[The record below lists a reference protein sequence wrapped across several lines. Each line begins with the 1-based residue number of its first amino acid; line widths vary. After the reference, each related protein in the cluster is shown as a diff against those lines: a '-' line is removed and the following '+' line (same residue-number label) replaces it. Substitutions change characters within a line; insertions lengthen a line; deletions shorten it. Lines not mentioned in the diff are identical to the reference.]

1 MCLLTYKTAFKS
13 QRGSKSTAWRVCFIL
28 LASFFITGT
37 SYAEKQ
43 RDAELVAFYN
53 QVFNKNTPS
62 QKLTKTS
69 EKSVIK
75 KNKHLRNQ
83 HKSKELI
90 KKDAQLVAAYN
101 QIFGISQ
108 TKNRVFV
115 PKNPQVV
122 NNRVVQPS
130 KNFKK
135 PNFQLKVNNKVM
147 HPAVIDQK
155 VIKKKSQS
163 VSKTTVKDN
172 STVSQTT
179 NIDALFEKAFG
190 KKKASP
196 EVDEDPPSN
205 GNNADLSA
213 LFAKAFGQKSMVRA
227 PPQVSVDFRINKE
240 VIGEII
246 VFSNKSGFIDQT
258 DKETV
263 LELLKEV
270 LKEHIFKRVEEE
282 LTANEH
288 VLFKK
293 LTSLGLKTAY
303 NSVNLSLDLI
313 IKPELRKPRVLSMQS
328 RRKASV
334 RDENKITASEISGF
348 LNLYSNLDVDSNN
361 NKPRVRMK
369 FEGSLNIGR
378 SVLES
383 TVDFRN
389 DKFTHNK
396 TVLTY
401 DKPDKL
407 QRFQLGNVS
416 TGNRNFQENL
426 ELNGFRISKEF
437 FMEPEL
443 QIRPRANESFVL
455 DSDSEVEVYI
465 NNKLRQRFYL
475 EEGVYSLEDI
485 GLYEGENNIRVR
497 IKDEFGKVTIKTSQ
511 QFYDSHLLKPGLSFY
526 AFSVGYLSNQQ
537 ARSSEQLKDKLLV
550 SGYYQKG
557 ISKNLTLSLDT
568 QISEDSY
575 LLGAEAITSIEF
587 GSVKSSLGLSGG
599 RDKDLGFATRF
610 EFKPNQSRPQIGLD
624 TLREDMLGLDTS
636 VSRFLNSWTVS
647 GEYRGSDFSLLNA
660 SDSFDFDSQVS
671 KSRLKSRLQTN
682 FSLKLPDNWRSSMNV
697 GVADYYDA
705 SNNIFTNLTATK
717 RFNNGTLL
725 SVGARYDS
733 NDDFSTNL
741 QISIPLFKDR
751 NKRRKNLDFLADSK
765 NNSLK
770 SKLSVKPKSLIG
782 RNSLGGSLEYAQ
794 DDKSRQQ
801 NLDLSYRGDTFE
813 TSLIARNSQ
822 SLNDKDDLQ
831 RLNIGF
837 NTSLACVGSNCA
849 RSNPID
855 DSFALVSGPI
865 NQNGPIAINNGNQ
878 KFRYSG
884 GDNDNLPDNYIAL
897 IPNKGTNAVVNLESY
912 RYQSINIDEST
923 LPNGY
928 DTEKTE
934 FEVFPR
940 YHQGFVIKAG
950 GEPSTILAG
959 NFVSNENKPLGFK
972 GGQLVPINESGKTI
986 AFFSNKA
993 GIFRIISVPAGN
1005 YKLHLFDYPDM
1016 QDIAVKVPDLKG
1028 QVHDLGKLIITE

>member
-1 MCLLTYKTAFKS
+1 MSFLIQKLALKLKKTSINNILLK
-13 QRGSKSTAWRVCFIL
+13 GSIL
-28 LASFFITGT
+28 LASLLLSST
-37 SYAEKQ
+37 SYAEQ
-43 RDAELVAFYN
+43 QLDAELVVFYN
-53 QVFNKNTPS
+53 QVFSKNTP
-62 QKLTKTS
+62 
-69 EKSVIK
+69 IK
-75 KNKHLRNQ
+75 KL
-83 HKSKELI
+83 HKTITKNNNGI
-90 KKDAQLVAAYN
+90 KKQDRSKNLSKKDPLLVAAYN
-101 QIFGISQ
+101 QIFGQ
-108 TKNRVFV
+108 NR
-115 PKNPQVV
+115 N
-122 NNRVVQPS
+122 
-130 KNFKK
+130 KK
-135 PNFQLKVNNKVM
+135 HKIITRNQ
-147 HPAVIDQK
+147 
-155 VIKKKSQS
+155 
-163 VSKTTVKDN
+163 SKTTATKSPKGRQGINSRLGFNNSPNQAFTKKREIKKEIQKTSKREVKA
-172 STVSQTT
+172 SSAISQNTDM
-179 NIDALFEKAFG
+179 NALFEKAFG
-190 KKKASP
+190 QKKPSP
-196 EVDEDPPSN
+196 EVEEPPSSSEN
-205 GNNADLSA
+205 PDLSA
-213 LFAKAFGQKSMVRA
+213 LFAKAFGKKAMIPAASR
-227 PPQVSVDFRINKE
+227 VSVDFRVNKE
-240 VIGEII
+240 VIGEIS
-246 VFSNKSGFIDQT
+246 VFSNKLGVIDQT
-258 DKETV
+258 DKDVV

-270 LKEHIFKRVEEE
+270 LKEHIFKRVAKS
-282 LTANEH
+282 LSQDKH

-293 LTSLGLKTAY
+293 LALLGIKTVY
-303 NSVNLSLDLI
+303 NPVNLSLDLV
-313 IKPELRKPRVLSMQS
+313 IKPELRKPRILSLLS

-334 RDENKITASEISGF
+334 RDENKISASEISAF
-348 LNLYSNLDVDSNN
+348 LNMYSNLDLDSNN
-361 NKPRVRMK
+361 NKTKVRMK
-369 FEGSLNIGR
+369 LEGSLNIGR

-383 TVDFRN
+383 TVDFRD

-401 DKPDKL
+401 DKPHKL
-407 QRFQLGNVS
+407 QRFQLGNIS

-437 FMEPEL
+437 FMKPEL
-443 QIRPRANESFVL
+443 QIRPRANESFIL

-485 GLYEGENNIRVR
+485 GLYEGENNIKVR
-497 IKDEFGKVTIKTSQ
+497 IKDEFGKITIKTSQ
-511 QFYDSHLLKPGLSFY
+511 QFYDSHLLKPGLTFY
-526 AFSVGYLSNQQ
+526 AFGVGYLSNQQ
-537 ARSSEQLKDKLLV
+537 ARSSEKLKNKLIF

-557 ISKNLTLSLDT
+557 ISKSLTLSLDT

-575 LLGAEAITSIEF
+575 LFGAEAITSIKY
-587 GSVKSSLGLSGG
+587 GSIKSSLGFSGG
-599 RDKDLGFATRF
+599 HDKELGFATRF

-647 GEYRGSDFSLLNA
+647 GEYRSSDFSLLNA

-697 GVADYYDA
+697 GVADYYDD
-705 SNNIFTNLTATK
+705 SNNIFTNLTASK

-733 NDDFSTNL
+733 NDDFSMNL

-751 NKRRKNLDFLADSK
+751 NRRRKSLDILADSK

-794 DDKSRQQ
+794 DDNSRQQ

-813 TSLIARNSQ
+813 ASLIARNSQ
-822 SLNDKDDLQ
+822 SLNDKNNLQ
-831 RLNIGF
+831 RLNVGF
-837 NTSLACVGSNCA
+837 NTSIACVGSHCA

-855 DSFALVSGPI
+855 DSFALVSGPT
-865 NQNGPIAINNGNQ
+865 NQNRPIAINNGNQ

-884 GDNDNLPDNYIAL
+884 GGNDSLPDNYVAL

-959 NFVSNENKPLGFK
+959 NFISTENKPLGFK

-993 GIFRIISVPAGN
+993 GLFRITSIPAGS

-1028 QVHDLGKLIITE
+1028 QVHDLGKLVITE